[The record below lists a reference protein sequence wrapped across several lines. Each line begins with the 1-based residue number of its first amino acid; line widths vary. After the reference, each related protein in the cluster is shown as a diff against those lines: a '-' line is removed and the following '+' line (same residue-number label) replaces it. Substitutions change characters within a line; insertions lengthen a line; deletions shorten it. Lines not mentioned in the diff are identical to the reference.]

1 MRAIEDITAGRLA
14 PDAAKKTIDD
24 ISRSPPSPT
33 GLSALAAAAGAVAL
47 AVIFGVQKSHLF
59 PKGAL
64 AIEYDYRRRFAREFL
79 WKFFRNKTGN

>member
-1 MRAIEDITAGRLA
+1 LLRRRDSGFCGVLA
-14 PDAAKKTIDD
+14 NDRI
-24 ISRSPPSPT
+24 R
-33 GLSALAAAAGAVAL
+33 

-79 WKFFRNKTGN
+79 WKFFRKKRQLKLFRSAAGRHGRI